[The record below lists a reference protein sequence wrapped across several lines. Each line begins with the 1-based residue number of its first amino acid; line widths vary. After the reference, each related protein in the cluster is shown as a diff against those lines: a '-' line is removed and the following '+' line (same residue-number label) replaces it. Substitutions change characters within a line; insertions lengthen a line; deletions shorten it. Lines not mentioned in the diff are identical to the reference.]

1 MQYDVIVVGAGS
13 AGAVL
18 AARLSEDAG
27 RTVLLL
33 EAGPDYPDPDA
44 LPQDLRHGHSSGLA
58 ALGPHTWG
66 YSATANRHQPRPMP
80 VPRGKVIGGTSAING
95 TIFLRGLPEDYD
107 DWAAAGNPTWTF
119 AQVLPYFIRCETD
132 HDFQNE
138 WHGTSGPIP
147 VHRPK
152 REAWLPQQAAFY
164 EACLA
169 AGYAESPDINTPQSS
184 GISPFALNNVD
195 GLRISTAMAYLNPV
209 RARPN
214 LTIHCDTLVRRILF
228 SGRRAVGLEI
238 EHQGAVSRVEAGEI
252 VLSAGV
258 IGSPHLLLRS
268 GVGPSAQLRALDIP
282 VVQHLP
288 GVGANLRD
296 HPMVLV
302 LYQPREGLL
311 DPWGPVLQVVL
322 RYTAAGSTL
331 RNDMQ
336 LLPICVAGVRG
347 SFLTD
352 APEDVMA
359 TGFVVAIEQ
368 AVGAGELRL
377 TSPDPHVQ
385 PALDYRYLEDAWD
398 RARLREGVRLA
409 VELARHPAYGALVTG
424 LLAPTADELAS
435 DAALDAWLLRR
446 VTTQHHAVGTCK
458 MGPASDPL
466 SVVDQYG
473 RVHGLEGLRV
483 ADASIMPNV
492 TRANTN
498 ATTIMIGE
506 RIADWIREGR

>member
-1 MQYDVIVVGAGS
+1 MRYDVIVVGGGS
-13 AGAVL
+13 AGSVV
-18 AARLSEDAG
+18 AARLSEEPG
-27 RTVLLL
+27 RAVLLL
-33 EAGPDYPDPDA
+33 EAGPDYPDPDK
-44 LPQDLRHGHSSGLA
+44 LPQDLRHGHSSGPA
-58 ALGPHTWG
+58 AVGPHTWG
-66 YSATANRHQPRPMP
+66 YSGRANRYQSRPMP

-95 TIFLRGLPEDYD
+95 TVFLRGVPEDYD
-107 DWAAAGNPTWTF
+107 DWAAAGNPEWTF
-119 AQVLPYFIRCETD
+119 SKVLPYFITCETD

-138 WHGTSGPIP
+138 FHGASGPIP
-147 VHRPK
+147 VRRHK

-169 AGYAESPDINTPQSS
+169 AGYREEPDVNAPQSS
-184 GISPFALNNVD
+184 GLSPFAMNNID
-195 GLRISTAMAYLNPV
+195 GLRISAAMAYLNPA
-209 RARPN
+209 RPRPN
-214 LTIHCDTLVRRILF
+214 LTIRCDTLVRRILF
-228 SGRRAVGLEI
+228 DGRRAVGLEI
-238 EHQGAVSRVEAGEI
+238 ERQGAVSRVEAGEI
-252 VLSAGV
+252 VLSGGCM
-258 IGSPHLLLRS
+258 GSPHLLLRS
-268 GVGPSAQLRALDIP
+268 GVGPSEQLRALDIP

-302 LYQPREGLL
+302 LFQPREGLL

-322 RYTAAGSTL
+322 RYTAAGSDL

-336 LLPICVAGVRG
+336 LLPICVAGIHG

-377 TSPDPHVQ
+377 ASPDPHAQ
-385 PALDYRYLEDAWD
+385 PVIAYRYLEDPWD

-409 VELARHPAYGALVTG
+409 IELTRHRAYADLVTA
-424 LLAPTADELAS
+424 LWAPTADDLAS
-435 DAALDAWLLRR
+435 DEALDAWLLRR
-446 VTTQHHAVGTCK
+446 VTTQHHATGTCK
-458 MGPASDPL
+458 MGPATDPL
-466 SVVDQYG
+466 AVVDQYG
-473 RVHGLEGLRV
+473 HVHGLEGLRV

-506 RIADWIREGR
+506 RIADWIKEGR